1 MGADAGVATGYRLEV
16 KGLGFWYG
24 HHHGRGGYAAGGPG
38 GLADGGAD
46 VTRCCSAPR
55 VLDGVGFG
63 IADGSVTTVL
73 GANGSGKSTLFH
85 LMSKNLPVKEGEIL
99 FDGADIRKIGLR
111 DYARKVSIVH
121 QSNPTFG
128 DVTVETL
135 VSYGRTPFLSFFER
149 PGDEDERL
157 IERAMEIADVAA
169 FRGRK
174 LASLS
179 GGQRQ
184 RVWIAMALAQNT
196 GTMLLDEPTTW
207 LDIKYQVEIL
217 RLIRRLNE
225 EYGVTIV
232 MVLHDINQAIR
243 YSDEIIGLKDGRVAA
258 RGAPEDVVTPD
269 FIEEIYG
276 VRLDMPETE
285 GGRFVLQV

>member
-1 MGADAGVATGYRLEV
+1 MAREFRLEV
-16 KGLGFWYG
+16 KGLSFWYG
-24 HHHGRGGYAAGGPG
+24 HHHGRGHEPTGRSGSGASTASADRGRHAAHATP
-38 GLADGGAD
+38 
-46 VTRCCSAPR
+46 APL
-55 VLDGVGFG
+55 VLDDVGFG
-63 IADGSVTTVL
+63 IRAGTVTTVL

-85 LMSKNLPVKEGEIL
+85 LMSKNLPVKDGGIFFEGT
-99 FDGADIRKIGLR
+99 DIRKIGLR
-111 DYARKVSIVH
+111 DYARKLSIVH
-121 QSNPTFG
+121 QANPTFG

-135 VSYGRTPFLSFFER
+135 VSYGRTPFLSFFEKA
-149 PGDEDERL
+149 GDEDGRI
-157 IERAMEIADVAA
+157 IERAMDIADVAD
-169 FRGRK
+169 FRDRK
-174 LASLS
+174 LSSLS

-184 RVWIAMALAQNT
+184 RVWIAMALAQDT
-196 GTMLLDEPTTW
+196 DTMLLDEPTTW

-232 MVLHDINQAIR
+232 MVLHDINQAMR

-276 VRLDMPETE
+276 VRLDMPETA
-285 GGRFVLQV
+285 GGRFVLQL